1 MDTDSFAKKVADG
14 LAKLPKAT
22 GQTGLG
28 LSGELG
34 QVIAYSDTLAK
45 TMQDSYV
52 TEEHLFLSLLE
63 KAQSLREIFETFSL
77 TFALYKKEVESLR
90 G

>member
-1 MDTDSFAKKVADG
+1 MDLDSFTKKVTEK
-14 LAKLPKAT
+14 LEKLPKVT
-22 GQTGLG
+22 GQSGLG

-34 QVIAYSDTLAK
+34 QVIAYADTLAK

-63 KAQSLREIFETFSL
+63 KAPSLREIFETFSL